1 MPAYIKM
8 LFGDLVGN
16 ESGMKM
22 KCGIAFTVALIYL
35 LVNTAFS
42 DDRWVLRLTEAPRCN
57 ECQII
62 PFGLR
67 EMNDFCRECVQPVE
81 EEFRNLGSCKRC
93 YRNTFYCP
101 RCGKTIQDL
110 YKSLK
115 K

>member
-1 MPAYIKM
+1 M
-8 LFGDLVGN
+8 N
-16 ESGMKM
+16 SGF
-22 KCGIAFTVALIYL
+22 AFTFAAICL
-35 LVNTAFS
+35 LVNPAFS

-62 PFGLR
+62 PFGLK
-67 EMNDFCRECVQPVE
+67 EMNEFYRECVRPVE
-81 EEFRNLGSCKRC
+81 QEFRTLGSCKRC
-93 YRNTFYCP
+93 YRDKQYCP